1 MDPELALAMMGG
13 KAASDPLT
21 DGSLGGIFNSAGG
34 AGGTN
39 PLLAALKGVPA
50 LSPPV
55 AQKVS
60 TPNPPKI
67 EPIKGGNLMALLQ
80 SLGLPGVDM
89 TKNYQLPSTLN
100 AAGIGGR

>member
-1 MDPELALAMMGG
+1 MDPELAGLMMG
-13 KAASDPLT
+13 KAGGDPLS

-34 AGGTN
+34 AGGTSS
-39 PLLAALKGVPA
+39 LLAALKGVPA

-80 SLGLPGVDM
+80 SLGLPGQEL
-89 TKNYQLPSTLN
+89 TKNYTLPATLN